1 MLTPLFLMIL
11 NSFQTARPG
20 QPIVWGI
27 EGWIK
32 AFTTPGIVKAMTNT
46 MTLAL
51 TRQAIA
57 LLIGAFFAWLIA
69 RTDIPMKG
77 TLEFFFWLS
86 FFLPALPETMGWIL
100 LLDPKYGLMNQG
112 IHKLRHHQPAVV
124 QHLFVLGH
132 RLGPYG
138 RHGERQSHAAG
149 AGVSQSRC
157 GPGRGVENLRGERPR
172 TFFHIVIPVMMP
184 AILVTTILG
193 LIRSLEAFEIELLL
207 GTPIGL
213 QVYST
218 KIHELVTWEPPQF
231 APAMALST
239 IFLGGLL
246 LMVAIQ
252 RKYIGQ
258 RSYETMTGR
267 GFSIGRRRLAVAIS
281 GIWSW
286 CCCLPLFVTLG
297 ADDLLVMGTFMKL
310 FGFFHIADPWTLD
323 NWRTTL
329 SDPVLAALDLEY
341 YGDRA
346 GFRVGGRVVLLFDRL
361 CRRQDPICGRGLLD
375 FLSWLPW
382 SVPGIFLGVALL
394 WTFLQTKIFLPIYGT
409 IYILMI
415 AMVIKSMPF
424 GAQMIK
430 SVLIQLGSDLEEASK
445 VCGATWLHTFQPGDL
460 SVDHAG
466 DDYGRVWSGLSP
478 RRAISARWSCS
489 VRVSRARCRC
499 SCSISRLA
507 PSSKK
512 PRWSPS
518 SSSRWSS
525 ALRCAPA
532 LSAARWGWKEL
543 KMLFNMCSFIP
554 ITTAFSFLPLPHLSP
569 HSPLL
574 VYPGFLP
581 HSVPL
586 ISLLRN
592 PGLSGDDSAS
602 PESGSTKQTLSFCAC
617 WIIRHRIWLPGDNR
631 A

>member
-1 MLTPLFLMIL
+1 MSEKSQTLDQPVSFARPSIFPKRSFHLPPLPIIILILIVGFLVLTPLFLMIL

-46 MTLAL
+46 VTLAV

-112 IHKLRHHQPAVV
+112 LMSLGVISQPIFNIYSFWGIVWAHMGGTVSVKVMLLAPAFRNLDAV
-124 QHLFVLGH
+124 L
-132 RLGPYG
+132 
-138 RHGERQSHAAG
+138 EEASKISG
-149 AGVSQSRC
+149 ASGT
-157 GPGRGVENLRGERPR
+157 R
-172 TFFHIVIPVMMP
+172 TFFRIIIPVMMP

-239 IFLGGLL
+239 IFLGALL
-246 LMVAIQ
+246 VMVAFQ
-252 RKYIGQ
+252 RKFIRG
-258 RSYETMTGR
+258 RSYETITGR
-267 GFSIGRRRLAVAIS
+267 GFSIRPTPLGRWRYPAFGLVLLFAVFI
-281 GIWSW
+281 
-286 CCCLPLFVTLG
+286 TLVPTT
-297 ADDLLVMGTFMKL
+297 LLVLGTFMKL
-310 FGFFHIADPWTLD
+310 FGFFNIADPWTLE

-329 SDPVLAALDLEY
+329 SDPVLLRSLWNTLAI
-341 YGDRA
+341 
-346 GFRVGGRVVLLFDRL
+346 GFGSGLVGVLFYSLIAYVVVKTRHT
-361 CRRQDPICGRGLLD
+361 GRGLLD

-382 SVPGIFLGVALL
+382 SVPGILLGVALL

-445 VCGATWLHTFQPGDL
+445 VCGATWFHTF
-460 SVDHAG
+460 H
-466 DDYGRVWSGLSP
+466 RVIFPL
-478 RRAISARWSCS
+478 IM
-489 VRVSRARCRC
+489 
-499 SCSISRLA
+499 
-507 PSSKK
+507 
-512 PRWSPS
+512 
-518 SSSRWSS
+518 
-525 ALRCAPA
+525 PA
-532 LSAARWGWKEL
+532 LITVGLVGFISAARDI
-543 KMLFNMCSFIP
+543 S
-554 ITTAFSFLPLPHLSP
+554 TVV
-569 HSPLL
+569 LL
-574 VYPGFLP
+574 GSGKSRTL
-581 HSVPL
+581 
-586 ISLLRN
+586 SLLMLDFAAGAEFEKATVVAVIIV
-592 PGLSGDDSAS
+592 GLVVAAA
-602 PESGSTKQTLSFCAC
+602 LCA
-617 WIIRHRIWLPGDNR
+617 RGLGGQVGVRE
-631 A
+631 